1 MKLIKKIREMFKLVP
16 TKKLMLFSFLTS
28 SILGYIIMAYFPYAT
43 SQIIKYATIGVA
55 SKSFKYALLLGLSYI
70 IYEIIWYINYYVYSK
85 LQTYYCDTL
94 HHKFYEKIA
103 NSSSKFMK
111 QIAKSKMLSL
121 VGDDIPSFCLLID
134 STINFASSLFMFVF
148 VTVLIF
154 KVNILSAIIILI
166 SSILYIIYVKK
177 TTEKFTEHLKEQKK
191 HNDAINK
198 IFIEELN
205 GLKELKTLPI
215 KNHLEK
221 KLDIKLRR
229 YTKAY
234 FKKRKYYQRNE
245 NSSTLFPHYTKFLLY
260 LTLLA
265 FMVTMNLKIEIVILI
280 IGYYDQ
286 LTDALDEM
294 LVSYEEIEEYY
305 VSVERV
311 SEVLT
316 YQDDLT
322 TLFGNYEG
330 DTIYGSIVFKNV
342 SYKYNSKY
350 ILDNISFEIK
360 PNTLTAIVGDSGSGK
375 TSILNLML
383 RFYKLNGG
391 EIFLDGR
398 NIYDYSSSIY
408 ASNITLVKQSPFIY
422 NMSIDNNLKLVNSN
436 KKRIREVCKE
446 VGIDEFIMSLKK
458 GYKTVLNQNARNISG
473 GQKQLLAI
481 ARALLTEAEVLLMDD
496 VTSSLDPKTTNQIIK
511 LLQDLIETH
520 TIIVTTNR
528 EDLIN
533 VASQIIYLHNGKAKV
548 YKSLEELKEK
558 TNYESK
564 VN

>member
-28 SILGYIIMAYFPYAT
+28 SIVGYIIMAYFPYAT

>member
-16 TKKLMLFSFLTS
+16 TKKLMLFSFLAS
-28 SILGYIIMAYFPYAT
+28 SIVGYIIMAYFPYAT
-43 SQIIKYATIGVA
+43 SQIIKYATIGVE

-94 HHKFYEKIA
+94 HHKFYDKIA

-111 QIAKSKMLSL
+111 KIAKSKMLSL

-134 STINFASSLFMFVF
+134 STINFVSSLFMFVF

-166 SSILYIIYVKK
+166 SSIFYIIYVKK

-260 LTLLA
+260 LTLLV

>member
-94 HHKFYEKIA
+94 HHKFYDKIA

-134 STINFASSLFMFVF
+134 STINFVSSLFMFVF

-166 SSILYIIYVKK
+166 SSIFYIIYVKK

-221 KLDIKLRR
+221 KLDIKLKR

-260 LTLLA
+260 LTLLV